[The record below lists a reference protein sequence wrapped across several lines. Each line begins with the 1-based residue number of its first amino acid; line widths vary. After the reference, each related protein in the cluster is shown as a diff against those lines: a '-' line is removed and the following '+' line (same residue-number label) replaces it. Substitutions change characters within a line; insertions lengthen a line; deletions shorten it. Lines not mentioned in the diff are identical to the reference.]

1 MKYLMEKLN
10 LKPQMLFDFFAR
22 ICEIPHGSKNESE
35 ISAFLQK
42 FGKELGLETIADEAG
57 NVLIKKPAT
66 AGYENCKT
74 VILQGHMD
82 MVCDKRPDVQ
92 HDFTKDPIRLVVDGE
107 WLRADGTTLGA
118 DNGVG
123 VAAAMAVLADNTLE
137 HGPVNCL
144 FTVDEE
150 TGLTG
155 AQALGG
161 EMLQGDI
168 LINLDSEDEGEIFI
182 GCAGGVCNYAD
193 FKYYWN
199 HVSGDLFFMRAEISS
214 LTGGH
219 SGDDIN
225 KGRANANKLLNRF
238 LCKVASKYEFYLC
251 DIDGGSLHN
260 AIPRD
265 ASAVFA
271 VPSADKENV
280 RVDFNIF
287 AAEVQDEYAATEPD
301 MKLVLQSTE
310 PLHRAIDA
318 DCTQGLLKS
327 LRAVFNGVYAM
338 SNDVPGLVETSSNLA
353 SVRKGD
359 SVITVTTSQR
369 SSIESARDDVSDSVR
384 AAFELGGATVTTKG
398 HYPGWKPNMDSAIL
412 KVACEQYTAL
422 FGSEAKIKAIHA
434 GLECGLFLEKAPHL
448 DMISFGPTMRGVHSP
463 DEKLNIPS
471 TERFWQHLVAVLK
484 NAPRKQ

>member
-1 MKYLMEKLN
+1 MNKLN
-10 LKPQMLFDFFAR
+10 LKPQMVFDYFAQ
-22 ICEIPHGSKNESE
+22 ICAIPHGSKHEE
-35 ISAFLQK
+35 QISRYLQE
-42 FGKELGLETIADEAG
+42 FGKSLGLETIADEMG

-66 AGYENCKT
+66 AGYEDRKC

-82 MVCDKRPDVQ
+82 MVCDKRKDVE
-92 HDFTKDPIRLVVDGE
+92 HDFLKDPIRLVVDGE
-107 WLRADGTTLGA
+107 WLKADGTTLGA
-118 DNGVG
+118 DNGIG
-123 VAAAMAVLADNTLE
+123 VAAAMAVLADNTLK

-144 FTVDEE
+144 FTIDEE

-155 AQALGG
+155 AQALSG

-193 FKYYWN
+193 YRFIW
-199 HVSGDLFFMRAEISS
+199 SQISSDLFFMKAEISQ

-238 LCKVASKYEFYLC
+238 LCRVAQKYEFYLC
-251 DIDGGSLHN
+251 DINGGSLHN

-271 VPSADKENV
+271 IPSADKENV
-280 RVDFNIF
+280 RIDFNIF
-287 AAEVQDEYAATEPD
+287 AAEVEDEYSATEPN
-301 MKLVLQSTE
+301 MKLVLQSTDATN
-310 PLHRAIDA
+310 LAIDSE
-318 DCTQGLLKS
+318 TTEKFLKS
-327 LRAVFNGVYAM
+327 IHAVFNGVFAM
-338 SNDVPGLVETSSNLA
+338 SQDVPGLVETSSNLA
-353 SVRKGD
+353 SVRMGD
-359 SVITVTTSQR
+359 GTISITTSQR
-369 SSIESARDDVSDSVR
+369 SSIESARDNVSASVR
-384 AAFELGGATVTTKG
+384 AAFELGGASVVTKG
-398 HYPGWKPNMDSAIL
+398 HYPGWKPNMNSQIM
-412 KVACEQYTAL
+412 KVACEQYTKL
-422 FGSEAKIKAIHA
+422 FGGEAKIKAIHA

-471 TERFWQHLVAVLK
+471 TERFWEHLVAILE
-484 NAPRKQ
+484 NAPSK

>member
-1 MKYLMEKLN
+1 MENLN
-10 LKPQMLFDFFAR
+10 LKPKMLFDFFAQ
-22 ICEIPHGSKNESE
+22 ICEIPHGSKHEE
-35 ISAFLQK
+35 KISCFLQE
-42 FGKELGLETIADEAG
+42 FGKKLGLETIADEAG

-66 AGYENCKT
+66 PGYENRKT

-82 MVCDKRPDVQ
+82 MVCDKRKDVL
-92 HDFTKDPIRLVVDGE
+92 HDFEKDPIRLVVDGE
-107 WLRADGTTLGA
+107 WLKADGTTLGA
-118 DNGVG
+118 DNGIG
-123 VAAAMAVLADNTLE
+123 VAAAMAVLADDSLK
-137 HGPVNCL
+137 HGPINCL

-155 AQALGG
+155 AQALSS

-193 FKYYWN
+193 FRVIW
-199 HVSGDLFFMRAEISS
+199 SRISDELFFMKAEISR

-238 LCKVASKYEFYLC
+238 LCRIADKYEFYLC
-251 DIDGGSLHN
+251 DINGGSLHN
-260 AIPRD
+260 AIPRE

-287 AAEVQDEYAATEPD
+287 AAEVQDEYSVTEPD
-301 MKLVLQSTE
+301 MKLLLQSTV
-310 PLHRAIDA
+310 PFPRAIDKECA
-318 DCTQGLLKS
+318 SGLLRS
-327 LRAVFNGVYAM
+327 LHAVFNGVFAM
-338 SNDVPGLVETSSNLA
+338 SQDVPGLVETSSNLA
-353 SVRKGD
+353 SVRLKD
-359 SVITVTTSQR
+359 NVITVTTSQR
-369 SSIESARDDVSDSVR
+369 SSIESARDNVSDSVR

-398 HYPGWKPNMDSAIL
+398 HYPGWKPNMNSEIMKIAG
-412 KVACEQYTAL
+412 EQYSKL
-422 FGSEAKIKAIHA
+422 FGGEAKIKAIHA

-471 TERFWQHLVAVLK
+471 TERFWRHLVSILENSPVK
-484 NAPRKQ
+484 

>member
-1 MKYLMEKLN
+1 MDKFDLEPK
-10 LKPQMLFDFFAR
+10 MLFDFFSQ
-22 ICEIPHGSKNESE
+22 ICAIPHGSKHEE
-35 ISAFLQK
+35 KISLFLQN
-42 FGKELGLETIADEAG
+42 FGKELGLETVSDKAG

-66 AGYENCKT
+66 PGYENRKH
-74 VILQGHMD
+74 VILQCHMD
-82 MVCDKRPDVQ
+82 MVCDKRKDVE
-92 HDFTKDPIRLVVDGE
+92 HDFATNPIDVFVDGE
-107 WLRADGTTLGA
+107 WLKAKGTTLGA

-123 VAAAMAVLADNTLE
+123 VAACMAVLADGSLK

-155 AQALGG
+155 AQALNAD
-161 EMLQGDI
+161 MLAGDI

-193 FKYYWN
+193 FRFFWN
-199 HVSGDLFFMRAEISS
+199 HISGDLFFMRAEISN

-238 LCKVASKYEFYLC
+238 LCRVAEKYEFYLC

-260 AIPRD
+260 AIPRE

-271 VPSADKENV
+271 VQSVDKEAV
-280 RVDFNIF
+280 RVDFNVF
-287 AAEVQDEYAATEPD
+287 AAEVREEYSATEPD
-301 MKLVLQSTE
+301 MKFVLGSTD
-310 PLHRAIDA
+310 PVNRAFDK
-318 DCTQGLLKS
+318 DTVNGLLKS
-327 LRAVFNGVYAM
+327 LHAVFNGVFAM
-338 SNDVPGLVETSSNLA
+338 SQDVPGLVETSSNLA
-353 SVRKGD
+353 SVRKSSD

-369 SSIESARDDVSDSVR
+369 SSIESARDNVSDAVR
-384 AAFELGGATVTTKG
+384 MAFELGGATVTTKG
-398 HYPGWKPNMDSAIL
+398 HYPGWKPNMNSQIM
-412 KVACEQYTAL
+412 KVACEQYTEL
-422 FGSEAKIKAIHA
+422 FGGEAKIKAIHA

-471 TERFWQHLVAVLK
+471 TERWWHHLIAILENIPAK
-484 NAPRKQ
+484 